1 MDDNKEPQ
9 AMSDEQKLRDL
20 QQRIIAKSENLI
32 KHLQT
37 EGGEGKHQ
45 WLGIAFLVVV
55 VALIV
60 AYIVYDYFTN
70 DLGPFD
76 VWIGGCVASFL
87 IVCYIM
93 DKVMRHFLSRM
104 KNANTT
110 SQFYQDVKRLITTQK
125 LRCWIPFAFGLICGY
140 IAVIGFTPSNSKSTF
155 LLIIKTIVWFLFW
168 IWGSMKYNW
177 YLDDD
182 FLNDVEEL
190 GEYR

>member
-20 QQRIIAKSENLI
+20 QQRIIAKSEILI
-32 KHLQT
+32 KFLGT
-37 EGGEGKHQ
+37 ERRKHQ
-45 WLGIAFLVVV
+45 WLGNTFLVVI
-55 VALIV
+55 VALTV
-60 AYIVYDYFTN
+60 AILVYDYITN

-76 VWIGGCVASFL
+76 AWIGGIWAGFL
-87 IVCYIM
+87 IAYYII
-93 DKVMRHFLSRM
+93 DKVRRHFLSRM
-104 KNANTT
+104 KKASTT

-125 LRCWIPFAFGLICGY
+125 LRCWIPFAFGFICGD
-140 IAVIGFTPSNSKSTF
+140 IAALIGLTPTNSKSTWQ
-155 LLIIKTIVWFLFW
+155 LIIMTIVWFLFW